1 MSKQHQQEER
11 FTLAPGSIPQQQF
24 LESDSTIT
32 LYSGSAGK
40 LCAPLYGNVH

>member
-1 MSKQHQQEER
+1 MSNEEER
-11 FTLAPGSIPQQQF
+11 FVLAPASVPQQDF
-24 LESDSTIT
+24 LKSDSTIT